1 MMGRTFWF
9 MVGTGTG
16 LYTSIRARRLA
27 YRLTPAGVADQ
38 VAVLGVGLRAFTD
51 EVRVGMVEREAQIA
65 DQLGIAV
72 DGAERAAPPALA
84 ESVAP
89 RPRALAASGPVRS
102 P

>member
-16 LYTSIRARRLA
+16 VYSSLRARRLV

-38 VAVLGVGLRAFTD
+38 VAVLGVGLRAFSD
-51 EVRVGMVEREAQIA
+51 EVRVGMAEREARIA
-65 DQLGIAV
+65 EQLGIAD
-72 DGAERAAPPALA
+72 DGAERAAQPALA

-102 P
+102 

>member
-1 MMGRTFWF
+1 MGRTFWF